1 MKRRKMLAILLVC
14 TCFANPI
21 GACANMVVSTGE
33 FLKPFFF
40 GFGGNVFPS

>member
-1 MKRRKMLAILLVC
+1 MKRRKMLAVLLVC

-21 GACANMVVSTGE
+21 GACTNALVSTGS

-40 GFGGNVFPS
+40 GLGGNAF